1 MPQATSAPTTKQANS
16 ESAEDRAK
24 REAAEKAE
32 REWLELVK
40 RATDGDS
47 PATRQIERALRLER
61 EISALR
67 QSVNDNRDYLR
78 LMDRN
83 EELNDDQSEFLDVW
97 YPEKEK
103 GERRPPEEVEA
114 TRRAK
119 ALARK
124 NGKDTDDSDDDE

>member
-1 MPQATSAPTTKQANS
+1 MPQATSAAKSDTPAKQG

-32 REWLELVK
+32 REWLELVE
-40 RATDGDS
+40 RATDGDNTGS
-47 PATRQIERALRLER
+47 RQIKRALRLER

-78 LMDRN
+78 MMDRN
-83 EELNDDQSEFLDVW
+83 EELNDDQSEFLDTW

-103 GERRPPEEVEA
+103 GERRPQDEVEA

-124 NGKDTDDSDDDE
+124 NGGDED

>member
-1 MPQATSAPTTKQANS
+1 MPQATSAPKQENAKQG

-24 REAAEKAE
+24 REAAERAKQ
-32 REWLELVK
+32 EWLQLVED
-40 RATDGDS
+40 ATKGDT
-47 PATRQIERALRLER
+47 PASRQIRRALRLEQ
-61 EISALR
+61 ELSKLR

-83 EELNDDQSEFLDVW
+83 EELDEDQSEFLEVW

-119 ALARK
+119 SLARK
-124 NGKDTDDSDDDE
+124 NGADES